1 MVCGMHEFPDHIETS
16 NHCIEIV
23 PRYNET
29 DQAGVIHHSIY
40 PVWFEMGRTELLRVN
55 GLAYKELEAAG
66 YLFVVAD
73 LHIKYRRPA
82 LYDRPLVLETT
93 CGRVTASRVEHT
105 YKLTNPAS
113 GILIAEGS
121 STLACVDHEGKLR
134 RVPDFMIPMENKV
147 TGHR

>member
-1 MVCGMHEFPDHIETS
+1 MNKFPDHIRVSSHT
-16 NHCIEIV
+16 IEIV

-55 GLAYKELEAAG
+55 GLAYKDLEAAG

-82 LYDRPLVLETT
+82 QYDDPLNLETY

-105 YKLTNPAS
+105 YRLINPATNT
-113 GILIAEGS
+113 LIAEGS
-121 STLACVDHEGKLR
+121 SILACIDREGKLR
-134 RVPDFMIPMENKV
+134 RVPDFMIPAD
-147 TGHR
+147 